1 MYEYAPLGIN
11 LTMAQTFREGLGTI
25 QPSRS
30 HLYPGGMGQII
41 PSEAHIFGKDLS
53 GIENCGN
60 GVCQKRPMGFVQLAE
75 RPWWHWL
82 AIGAGIGGLIYMAK
96 KSGLIGNPEE
106 MTDAQAIQQA
116 AALAVQANIPII
128 LWGAPG
134 IGKTSWLEA
143 LGKAMGAEVFTVI
156 GSTKDPA
163 DIGGIMDLK
172 GRLIPPIWAA
182 EIRKRSL
189 AGKKSVLFLDEFSS
203 MTPLVQAAL
212 LRVVRDKVAG
222 ETDFDPKSGPLKGRA
237 VNIVCAANR
246 PEEGAGSIDLPPP
259 AANRLIHFSWP
270 TPSPLEWAQGVI
282 TGKWPVP
289 KLEILPDGWRRSS
302 AMRGA
307 KEDVAAFV
315 QAREEFLLSMP
326 KTEKLA
332 GEAWPSPRSWEMAAE
347 ALGAARFAGSPLDV
361 QYELVRGAIGEN
373 IAGEFFNYISERD
386 LPDPEDI
393 LKDPTKWVPPE
404 GRGDVVFAVANS
416 VVRAVKQEPT
426 PDRFEAAIN
435 FIMHMVNITQRKD
448 EMLTAVQDLIRTR
461 VKTQIDYKRL
471 EKHGTQQKH
480 TYPKEFKN
488 IFSSVLKKARTVKE
502 RGSEEND

>member
-11 LTMAQTFREGLGTI
+11 LTMAQTFKEGLGEI
-25 QPSRS
+25 RPSGA
-30 HLYPGGMGQII
+30 HLYPGGMGQIV
-41 PSEAHIFGKDLS
+41 PSEAHIFGEDLSS
-53 GIENCGN
+53 GIENCGC
-60 GVCQKRPMGFVQLAE
+60 GCQNRSLGFVQLAE

-96 KSGLIGNPEE
+96 KGGLIGNPEDL
-106 MTDAQAIQQA
+106 TDAQAVQQA

-143 LGKAMGAEVFTVI
+143 LGNAMGAKVFTVI

-163 DIGGIMDLK
+163 DIGGIMDLE

-203 MTPLVQAAL
+203 MTPLVQASL

-222 ETDFDPKSGPLKGRA
+222 ETDFDPKHEGKGKGRA
-237 VNIVCAANR
+237 VHVVCAANR

-282 TGKWPVP
+282 TGKWSVP

-307 KEDVAAFV
+307 KEDIAAFV

-326 KTEKLA
+326 KTEKEA
-332 GEAWPSPRSWEMAAE
+332 GEAWASPRSWEMAAE

-361 QYELVRGAIGEN
+361 QQELVKGAVSN
-373 IAGEFFNYISERD
+373 DIALEFFNYLEKRD

-393 LKDPTKWVPPE
+393 LKDPTRWIPPE

-416 VVRAVKQEPT
+416 VTRAVGRKPT
-426 PDRFEAAIN
+426 TERFDAAVKFFLN
-435 FIMHMVNITQRKD
+435 MVKTTNRKD
-448 EMLTAVQDLIRTR
+448 EVLPAVWDLSQERIRT
-461 VKTQIDYKRL
+461 KTKYEFPDEFFKTFHSIWKRMKSA
-471 EKHGTQQKH
+471 E
-480 TYPKEFKN
+480 
-488 IFSSVLKKARTVKE
+488 KKAKK
-502 RGSEEND
+502 